1 MSNDRLHQAQLQQAQ
16 LQLEA
21 AHQQLQ
27 LLTDS
32 VSHDLRAPLRAI
44 ESFSA
49 RLAESAA
56 AKLDAAERD
65 QLQRVRAAAAA
76 MSSLLDALGELSRAT
91 RAELTAIDVDLSLLA
106 EWVLAE
112 LQDADPHRR
121 VQLQVQ
127 PGLFA
132 RGDERLLK
140 LMLTQL
146 LHNAWKFSGD
156 ADPIRIEVRGERA
169 GNRQTLVVRDHGIGF
184 DPRYAHKLFTPLQRL
199 HGPEQ
204 GAGHGLGLAI
214 AERILQR
221 HGGRITADS
230 QPGDG
235 ATFTV
240 ELPAAERG
248 VEGA

>member
-1 MSNDRLHQAQLQQAQ
+1 MSNDLLHQAQLQQAQ
-16 LQLEA
+16 LQLDA

-56 AKLDAAERD
+56 AKLDASERD
-65 QLQRVRAAAAA
+65 QLQRVRAAAAG

-91 RAELTAIDVDLSLLA
+91 RAELTPSAVDLSLLA
-106 EWVLAE
+106 DWVLAE
-112 LQDADPHRR
+112 LQDTDPHRR
-121 VQLQVQ
+121 AQLQVQ
-127 PGLFA
+127 PGLFV

-156 ADPIRIEVRGERA
+156 ADPIRIEVHGERT
-169 GNRQTLVVRDHGIGF
+169 GDRQTLVVRDHGIGF
-184 DPRYAHKLFTPLQRL
+184 DSRYAHKLFTPLQRL

-214 AERILQR
+214 AERILER
-221 HGGRITADS
+221 HGGSHNCGFTA
-230 QPGDG
+230 
-235 ATFTV
+235 
-240 ELPAAERG
+240 R
-248 VEGA
+248 